1 MTEYIYIL
9 SNPSMSGL
17 LKIGKT
23 TKSPNKRMVELHST
37 GVPTPFV
44 LDFAAEVND
53 CTHSE
58 KVIHQVLAN
67 YRVSKNRE
75 FFRIEIKQALELVL
89 EVIGE
94 YEIHYLSHNFNIEK
108 IRKKINEKTR
118 IKEEREKIE
127 YEKYLEKS
135 MALKSIKQNELA
147 ELNLKIVE
155 IKKKLDML
163 GNCPKKYEPD
173 FIELIVLLP
182 SESFVLFYI
191 LFLSPFLVFPFV
203 GDNFFLAGVGIA
215 WLAVSLFHEKNIK
228 KMHNDYCIKV
238 EPFEKY
244 QEMINSYTNKTAALK
259 KEIEAI
265 SRL

>member
-1 MTEYIYIL
+1 
-9 SNPSMSGL
+9 
-17 LKIGKT
+17 
-23 TKSPNKRMVELHST
+23 
-37 GVPTPFV
+37 
-44 LDFAAEVND
+44 
-53 CTHSE
+53 
-58 KVIHQVLAN
+58 
-67 YRVSKNRE
+67 
-75 FFRIEIKQALELVL
+75 
-89 EVIGE
+89 
-94 YEIHYLSHNFNIEK
+94 
-108 IRKKINEKTR
+108 
-118 IKEEREKIE
+118 
-127 YEKYLEKS
+127 